1 MGARYLFYSFSFFS
15 SMAVVRDGGV
25 MSAVARVNEALGR
38 DVLLEHPGFK
48 GAARESAFGGEM

>member
-1 MGARYLFYSFSFFS
+1 
-15 SMAVVRDGGV
+15 MAVVRDGGV
-25 MSAVARVNEALGR
+25 LSAVARVNEALGR